1 MDPLIH
7 LTFGLPNECTC
18 AIICY
23 SMLVELLVENYAVVD
38 RIRVRFHPGL
48 NLLTGETG
56 SGKSVVVDALGLLL
70 GARASAE
77 MVRSGESR
85 ARVAGIF
92 DVRDRADV
100 RALLD
105 PAGFNIEDC
114 ELLIE
119 REILTGGK
127 SRAFLGSRPVAVA
140 LLRDLAP
147 LLGDIHG
154 QHDQQLLFSPDAQRD
169 MLDSF
174 AGAGDLLAR
183 VSGIHQSW
191 RAAGAALEALE
202 HTEQEKLRLL
212 DLWEFQR
219 KEIEGAAPSA
229 GEDEAL
235 AAERRVLQNV
245 GRLQDNAGA
254 AYAALYDAPESA
266 LAQLRTAAKRLDDLC
281 RVDASLAP
289 LGEQLQS
296 AELAIKEA
304 SYVLRDYLSGLE
316 ANPGRL
322 EEIENRLA
330 LLDKLKRKYGASI
343 AEVLAFLAEVRAQI
357 EQVEHAG
364 ERMEE
369 LRKERARWAA
379 EYTQASADLTALR
392 TRAARQLEKGVEAEL
407 ASLAMERTKFRIAM
421 AASSWSAA
429 GADRVE
435 FLVSPNLG
443 EEPKALE
450 KVASGGEISRIA
462 LALKTCLAAPK
473 RAGDAMP
480 LRTLVFD
487 EVDAGIGGSAA
498 EGVGRR
504 LKKLA
509 AANQVLCVTHL
520 AQIAAFADHHYCVE
534 KHESSGRTVAG
545 IEELDR
551 AGRTREVGRMLSGQE
566 LTPEALKHAERLIK
580 SAAAG

>member
-1 MDPLIH
+1 
-7 LTFGLPNECTC
+7 
-18 AIICY
+18 
-23 SMLVELLVENYAVVD
+23 MLVELLVENYAVVD

-56 SGKSVVVDALGLLL
+56 SGKSIVVDAFGLLL

-77 MVRSGESR
+77 SVRSGEAR

-100 RALLD
+100 RALLE
-105 PAGFNIEDC
+105 PAGFSIEDS

-119 REILTGGK
+119 REILAGGK
-127 SRAFLGSRPVAVA
+127 SRAFLGSRPVAVS

-169 MLDSF
+169 MLDAF
-174 AGAGDLLAR
+174 ASSGASSNGVLAR
-183 VSGIHQSW
+183 IAEIYADW
-191 RAAGAALEALE
+191 KTAGAALETLE
-202 HTEQEKLRLL
+202 RTEQEKLRLL

-219 KEIEGAAPSA
+219 KEIESAAPAA
-229 GEDEAL
+229 GEDETL
-235 AAERRVLQNV
+235 ETERRVLQNL
-245 GRLQDNAGA
+245 GRLQENAGT
-254 AYAALYDAPESA
+254 AYAALYDSPDAA
-266 LAQLRTAAKRLDDLC
+266 LAQVRLAAKRLDDIC
-281 RVDASLAP
+281 RIDASLAG
-289 LGEQLQS
+289 LGEYLQA
-296 AELAIKEA
+296 AEVAIKEA
-304 SYVLRDYLSGLE
+304 SYGLRDYLSGLE

-322 EEIENRLA
+322 DEIENRLA
-330 LLDKLKRKYGASI
+330 LLDKLKRKYGVSLG
-343 AEVLAFLAEVRAQI
+343 EVLAFLGEVRAQI

-364 ERMEE
+364 ERMDE
-369 LRKERARWAA
+369 LRRERERLAGDYQNAA
-379 EYTQASADLTALR
+379 GELTALR
-392 TRAARQLEKGVEAEL
+392 TRAARKLEKGVEAEL
-407 ASLAMERTKFRIAM
+407 ASLAMERTTFRIEVAP
-421 AASSWSAA
+421 APWSAA
-429 GADRVE
+429 GADRVA

-443 EEPKALE
+443 EEPKPLE
-450 KVASGGEISRIA
+450 KVASGGEISRMA
-462 LALKTCLAAPK
+462 LALKTCLADDVPT
-473 RAGDAMP
+473 R
-480 LRTLVFD
+480 RTLVFD

-509 AANQVLCVTHL
+509 VVNQVLCVTHL

-534 KHESSGRTVAG
+534 KRESEGRTVAG
-545 IEELDR
+545 IDELDR

-580 SAAAG
+580 SAV

>member
-1 MDPLIH
+1 
-7 LTFGLPNECTC
+7 
-18 AIICY
+18 
-23 SMLVELLVENYAVVD
+23 MLVELLVENYAVVD

-56 SGKSVVVDALGLLL
+56 SGKSIVVDAFGLLL

-77 MVRSGESR
+77 MIRSGESR
-85 ARVAGIF
+85 ARVAGVF

-105 PAGFNIEDC
+105 PAGIAIEDS

-119 REILTGGK
+119 REILAGGK
-127 SRAFLGSRPVAVA
+127 SRAFLGSRPVAVS

-154 QHDQQLLFSPDAQRD
+154 QHDQQLLFSPDAHRA

-174 AGAGDLLAR
+174 AAPGAAPGGPLSRIAE
-183 VSGIHQSW
+183 IYACW
-191 RAAGAALEALE
+191 KAAGAALETLE
-202 HTEQEKLRLL
+202 RTEQEKLRLL
-212 DLWEFQR
+212 DLWEFQL
-219 KEIEGAAPSA
+219 KEIESAAPAA
-229 GEDEAL
+229 GEDDTL
-235 AAERRVLQNV
+235 AAERRVLQNL
-245 GRLQDNAGA
+245 GRLQENATT
-254 AYAALYDAPESA
+254 AYAALYDSPEAA
-266 LAQLRTAAKRLDDLC
+266 LAQVRVAAKRLDDIC
-281 RVDASLAP
+281 RIDPSLAG
-289 LGEQLQS
+289 LGEQLQL
-296 AELAIKEA
+296 AEVAIKEA
-304 SYVLRDYLSGLE
+304 SYGLRDYLSGLE

-330 LLDKLKRKYGASI
+330 LLDKMKRKYGPSVDQ
-343 AEVLAFLAEVRAQI
+343 VLTFLAQVRAQI

-369 LRKERARWAA
+369 LRKERLRLAA
-379 EYTQASADLTALR
+379 AYEQASGELTALR
-392 TRAARQLEKGVEAEL
+392 TRAARRLEKAVEAEL
-407 ASLAMERTKFRIAM
+407 ASLAMERTTFRIEIAP
-421 AASSWSAA
+421 APWSPS

-443 EEPKALE
+443 EEPKPLE

-462 LALKTCLAAPK
+462 LALKTCLSDDVAT
-473 RAGDAMP
+473 R
-480 LRTLVFD
+480 RTLVFD
-487 EVDAGIGGSAA
+487 EVDAGIGGSTA

-534 KHESSGRTVAG
+534 KHESNGRTVAG

-551 AGRTREVGRMLSGQE
+551 SGRTREVGRMLSGQE

-580 SAAAG
+580 SAG